1 MVLFLRANQPWSLA
15 LASDLLISTSVQEL
29 TLGFKLRNCILKGK
43 VCHYLGQ
50 GLLTLAMGPSVTL
63 SFGNCGYSSPI
74 GIYFQELSPW
84 ASFLASIYK
93 MLRDNNIYQVRV

>member
-1 MVLFLRANQPWSLA
+1 MLVHIANQPRSLA
-15 LASDLLISTSVQEL
+15 SASDLLISTSVQEL

-74 GIYFQELSPW
+74 GVYFQELSPW
-84 ASFLASIYK
+84 AYFWLPFTK
-93 MLRDNNIYQVRV
+93 C